1 MPKHPAHNRQT
12 SCVHKLTN
20 IFAFCNN
27 FSLSNSKFNKKLNL
41 ISAKS
46 WQVNEIIIVQDTYT
60 HKYKATNCCHNFVV
74 FKSFKFLRVL
84 ESFLI

>member
-46 WQVNEIIIVQDTYT
+46 WQINEIIIVQDTYT
-60 HKYKATNCCHNFVV
+60 HTNTKQQIVATILL
-74 FKSFKFLRVL
+74 FLNHL
-84 ESFLI
+84 NS

>member
-27 FSLSNSKFNKKLNL
+27 FSLSKSKFNKKLNL

-46 WQVNEIIIVQDTYT
+46 WQINEIIIVQDTYT
-60 HKYKATNCCHNFVV
+60 HTNTKQQIVATILL
-74 FKSFKFLRVL
+74 FLNHL
-84 ESFLI
+84 NS